1 MSTSTLRL
9 YEIAS
14 DYLQALEALANIE
27 DLLPEA
33 IADTLE
39 GLAGTFQD
47 KAVNVAAYIRSL
59 EAEAAAVED
68 ARRRLEQRQR
78 SLQRHAD
85 NLRDYLKLEMERTGI
100 TKVKNAELALRI
112 QKNPP
117 TVIIDHEDLIP
128 DTYRE
133 QVITVKLL
141 KAEIGKALKSGEN
154 VPGAHL
160 EQATCLVIS

>member
-78 SLQRHAD
+78 SLQRHTD

-160 EQATCLVIS
+160 EQATRLVIS